1 MPTEENIELRSD
13 EVQEIMSRTPNW
25 MIRRGMTLI
34 FLLIALFLFMAWFIQ
49 YPDVISGNAII
60 TTTTPPLRLIAKS
73 GGELNAVLI
82 ADNASVKKGQTI
94 ASINST
100 LSTEAHSY
108 LVTEVELIRKLV
120 QQNQPETYRQ
130 QQTAFVFGELESQ
143 YLGLMRALGDYT
155 TFLQNNTLSFS
166 LTNTSRQI
174 SNQKQLYQLTEK
186 ELSHSQQ
193 LANNAARKFEDDR
206 ILFDKGV
213 ISQADF
219 FERERAH
226 KHSVSEMHA
235 LERSKIQTAIAITEL
250 EKQLHLAQTDFDRQR
265 QALLVEMEQQ
275 LANLENALTIWQ
287 QSYLITSPVD
297 GTVSYLQSLSTN
309 QFITSGTSL
318 FAILPENERFVA
330 QLEIPKLGYGKVQK
344 GQQVLLKLDNF
355 PFQEYG
361 QLKGTV
367 EHISLIPDED
377 RYLVRVTLPE
387 ELIST
392 YNKRLAY
399 TPEMSGTAEIIT
411 EDLRITDRIFNSLRK
426 VFE

>member
-1 MPTEENIELRSD
+1 MPTENNIQLRSD

-34 FLLIALFLFMAWFIQ
+34 FFLIALFLFMAWFIK

-60 TTTTPPLRLIAKS
+60 TTTTPPLRLMAKS
-73 GGELNAVLI
+73 GGGLNTLLI
-82 ADNASVKKGQTI
+82 ADNAPVKKGQII

-130 QQTAFVFGELESQ
+130 LQTAFVFGELESQ
-143 YLGLMRALGDYT
+143 YLGLMRALSDYT
-155 TFLQNNTLSFS
+155 AFLQNNTLSFS

-174 SNQKQLYQLTEK
+174 SNQKQLYHLTEK

-193 LANNAARKFEDDR
+193 LANNAARKFEADQL
-206 ILFDKGV
+206 LFDKGI

-219 FERERAH
+219 FERERTH
-226 KHSVSEMHA
+226 KQSISEIHT

-250 EKQLHLAQTDFDRQR
+250 EKQLHLAQTDFDRQQ

-275 LANLENALTIWQ
+275 LAHLENALATWQ

-297 GTVSYLQSLSTN
+297 GIVSYLQSLSTN
-309 QFITSGTSL
+309 QFIPSGTSL
-318 FAILPENERFVA
+318 FAILPEHERFVA

-344 GQQVLLKLDNF
+344 GQQVLLKLDHF

-377 RYLVRVTLPE
+377 RYLVRVALPG

-392 YNKRLAY
+392 YNKHLTY